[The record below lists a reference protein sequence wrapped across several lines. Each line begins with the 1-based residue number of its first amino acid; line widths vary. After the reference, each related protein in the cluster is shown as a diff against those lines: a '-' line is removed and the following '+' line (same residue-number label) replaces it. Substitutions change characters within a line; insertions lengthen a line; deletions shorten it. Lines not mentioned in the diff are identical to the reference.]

1 MKLIL
6 SSCDFGNPTS
16 ARFIIDN
23 LCKPISECK
32 VLYFPNEKVTPEKIK
47 SGKYEARVAAFG
59 FQRKNIY
66 VANYFEPVQFL
77 GLDIDVI
84 YVSGGN
90 TFGTMKLMRAAGFD
104 KAIVDY
110 VQNGVV
116 YIGDSAGAHIATA
129 DISHVSKY
137 DKDTFGLT
145 DFSGLGLYNGILI
158 CHYTEDRKAD
168 FEALSFLGKYP
179 VISLCDD
186 QSIVIR
192 DQLSN
197 TDIFAKRI
205 PDRSTGI
212 RKSLASSTIRLLNTP
227 VR

>member
-23 LCKPISECK
+23 LCKPISDCK

-59 FQRKNIY
+59 FQKKNIY
-66 VANYFEPVQFL
+66 VANYFDPAPFL
-77 GLDIDVI
+77 NLDIDVI
-84 YVSGGN
+84 YISGGN
-90 TFGTMKLMRAAGFD
+90 TFGTMKLIRDTGLD

-110 VQNGVV
+110 VHRGVI
-116 YIGDSAGAHIATA
+116 YIGGSAGAHIATA
-129 DISHVSKY
+129 DITHVAKY

-158 CHYTEDRKAD
+158 CHYTEDRSAD
-168 FEALSFLGKYP
+168 LQSLTDSGKYRVLP
-179 VISLCDD
+179 LADG
-186 QSIVIR
+186 QSVVIR
-192 DQLSN
+192 D
-197 TDIFAKRI
+197 
-205 PDRSTGI
+205 
-212 RKSLASSTIRLLNTP
+212 
-227 VR
+227 

>member
-47 SGKYEARVAAFG
+47 SGKYEARVEAFG
-59 FQRKNIY
+59 FQRKNIN
-66 VANYFEPVQFL
+66 VANYFEPSPFL
-77 GLDIDVI
+77 NLDIDVI
-84 YVSGGN
+84 YISGGN
-90 TFGTMKLMRAAGFD
+90 TFGTMKLIHSSEFD

-110 VQNGVV
+110 VHRGVI
-116 YIGDSAGAHIATA
+116 YIGGSAGAHIATA
-129 DISHVSKY
+129 DIAHVARY

-158 CHYTEDRKAD
+158 CHYTEDRKED
-168 FEALSFLGKYP
+168 FDNLISSSSYIVKALS
-179 VISLCDD
+179 DTE
-186 QSIVIR
+186 SIVVKE
-192 DQLSN
+192 D
-197 TDIFAKRI
+197 
-205 PDRSTGI
+205 
-212 RKSLASSTIRLLNTP
+212 
-227 VR
+227 

>member
-47 SGKYEARVAAFG
+47 SGKYETRVAAFG

-66 VANYFEPVQFL
+66 VANYFDPTLFFN
-77 GLDIDVI
+77 LDIDVI

-90 TFGTMKLMRAAGFD
+90 TFGTMKLMRDSGLD
-104 KAIVDY
+104 KAIIDY
-110 VQNGVV
+110 VHRGVI
-116 YIGDSAGAHIATA
+116 YIGGSAGAHIATA
-129 DISHVSKY
+129 DIAHVAKY

-158 CHYTEDRKAD
+158 CHYTEDRRQD
-168 FEALSFLGKYP
+168 YE
-179 VISLCDD
+179 
-186 QSIVIR
+186 
-192 DQLSN
+192 QLSQGDKYRVI
-197 TDIFAKRI
+197 TLSDSESII
-205 PDRSTGI
+205 I
-212 RKSLASSTIRLLNTP
+212 RY
-227 VR
+227 